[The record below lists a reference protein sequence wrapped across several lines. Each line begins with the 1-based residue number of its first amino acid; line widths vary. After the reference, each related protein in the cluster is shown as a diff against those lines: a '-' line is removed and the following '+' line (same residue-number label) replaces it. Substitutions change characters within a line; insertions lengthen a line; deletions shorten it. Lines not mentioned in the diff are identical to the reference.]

1 MFGLGKT
8 KMDSQ
13 EFCNDQWIKVTS
25 PERKS
30 IWRAFVE
37 QSNDAALENAD
48 FEKYCVVM
56 LAVYLQFL
64 KSTVILTQG
73 ALSDTASDFYI
84 CIFKK
89 EQELDSSFEEYKTKF
104 NQTWGTATEQL
115 SGDKMMDMVN
125 TFEVCMGINL
135 QQATKEQLSMEFFT
149 LISSMEDVLRK
160 IKLV

>member
-13 EFCNDQWIKVTS
+13 VFCNDQWIKITS

-37 QSNDAALENAD
+37 QSSDAALKNAD
-48 FEKYCVVM
+48 FEKYCEVM
-56 LAVYLQFL
+56 IAVYLQFL
-64 KSTVILTQG
+64 RATVIQTQG
-73 ALSDTASDFYI
+73 MHSDGVFDFYM
-84 CIFKK
+84 CIDNKQ
-89 EQELDSSFEEYKTKF
+89 EELDSSFQEYKTKF
-104 NQTWGTATEQL
+104 NQTWGTAT

-135 QQATKEQLSMEFFT
+135 QQDTKDQLKMEFFVLYT
-149 LISSMEDVLRK
+149 SMDEILRK

>member
-8 KMDSQ
+8 KMDT
-13 EFCNDQWIKVTS
+13 EVFCNDQWIKVTS

-56 LAVYLQFL
+56 IAVYLQFL
-64 KSTVILTQG
+64 RSITIQTQG
-73 ALSDTASDFYI
+73 MHSDAVFDFYM
-84 CIFKK
+84 CIDKK
-89 EQELDSSFEEYKTKF
+89 QEELDSSFQEYKKKF
-104 NQTWGTATEQL
+104 NQTWGTAT

>member
-8 KMDSQ
+8 KMDT
-13 EFCNDQWIKVTS
+13 EVFCNDQWIKVTS

-37 QSNDAALENAD
+37 QSNDAALKNAD

-56 LAVYLQFL
+56 IAVYSQFL
-64 KSTVILTQG
+64 RSTVIQTQG
-73 ALSDTASDFYI
+73 MHSDGVFDFYM
-84 CIFKK
+84 CIDKK
-89 EQELDSSFEEYKTKF
+89 QEELDSSFQEYKTKF
-104 NQTWGTATEQL
+104 NQTWGSAT
-115 SGDKMMDMVN
+115 SSDKMMDMVN

-135 QQATKEQLSMEFFT
+135 QQDTKDQLKMEFFVLYT
-149 LISSMEDVLRK
+149 SMDEILRK

>member
-13 EFCNDQWIKVTS
+13 VFCNDQWIKVTS

-37 QSNDAALENAD
+37 QSNDPALENAD

-56 LAVYLQFL
+56 IAAYSQFL
-64 KSTVILTQG
+64 RSTVIQTQG
-73 ALSDTASDFYI
+73 MHSDAVFDFYM
-84 CIFKK
+84 CIDNKQ
-89 EQELDSSFEEYKTKF
+89 EELDSSFQEYKTKF
-104 NQTWGTATEQL
+104 NQTWGSAT
-115 SGDKMMDMVN
+115 SSDKMMDMVN

-135 QQATKEQLSMEFFT
+135 QQATKEQLKMEFFVLYT
-149 LISSMEDVLRK
+149 SMDEILRK
-160 IKLV
+160 IKLT

>member
-1 MFGLGKT
+1 MFGIGKT

-13 EFCNDQWIKVTS
+13 AFCNDQWIKITS

-48 FEKYCVVM
+48 FEKLCVVM
-56 LAVYLQFL
+56 IAAYSQFL
-64 KSTVILTQG
+64 RSTVIQTQG
-73 ALSDTASDFYI
+73 MHSDAVFDFYM
-84 CIFKK
+84 CIDNKQK
-89 EQELDSSFEEYKTKF
+89 ELDSSFQEYKTKF
-104 NQTWGTATEQL
+104 NQTWGTAT